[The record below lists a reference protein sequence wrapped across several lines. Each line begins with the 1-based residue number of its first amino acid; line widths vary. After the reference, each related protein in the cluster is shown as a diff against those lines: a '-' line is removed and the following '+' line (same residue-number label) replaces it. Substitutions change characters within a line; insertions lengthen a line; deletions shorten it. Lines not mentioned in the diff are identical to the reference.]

1 MPWNYI
7 ATTKQLHNKKRHL
20 TFILWLLILSRH
32 RSFFHCFHN
41 NEMYIKLWIW
51 TCMFYNRLIK
61 WSLSQFNCWYI
72 TERDAITAMCRI
84 WCSHTRIGPV
94 FVITL
99 EFGLF
104 SGECYHFR
112 KHESF
117 NRNFN
122 RPILTYVFVRFTDI
136 PPEFEFMYRYSE
148 NKMTFVWFPKSDIHS
163 FCLVLSSFIH
173 RKKNRLQNR
182 VKIKNSKIL
191 RKLWVCSYNYKE
203 KYSN

>member
-41 NEMYIKLWIW
+41 NKMYIKLWIW

-122 RPILTYVFVRFTDI
+122 RPISTYT
-136 PPEFEFMYRYSE
+136 YSSDSQTFLR
-148 NKMTFVWFPKSDIHS
+148 NSNSCIDTLKIKWPSFDFPKVIFIHFVWFY
-163 FCLVLSSFIH
+163 LLLFIV
-173 RKKNRLQNR
+173 KKIDY
-182 VKIKNSKIL
+182 KI
-191 RKLWVCSYNYKE
+191 E
-203 KYSN
+203 